1 MERIYIQIGALMEKH
16 GYTNQSMSNASGVP
30 IGTVSGIRSGQITN
44 PGFESICAIM
54 RVMGESVDAM
64 MDIVPVATAPVDEKK
79 LTEDGYTETEIRAIM
94 RWARSEIS
102 RTYKA
107 IVAGLEARLSEKDER
122 LTHRDA
128 LIVEEHKRAAE
139 EIMHERKRAHVASV
153 ISYAALGLFV
163 LLFFIDFLFPSIGW
177 IRR

>member
-1 MERIYIQIGALMEKH
+1 MKLIYIQIGALMEKH

-44 PGFESICAIM
+44 PGFEPICAMM

-64 MDIVPVATAPVDEKK
+64 MDIVPVSTAPVDEKK

-163 LLFFIDFLFPSIGW
+163 LLFFIDFLFPTMGW

>member
-1 MERIYIQIGALMEKH
+1 MERIYIRIGALMEKH

-44 PGFESICAIM
+44 PGFEPICAMM

-64 MDIVPVATAPVDEKK
+64 MDIVPVSTAPVDEKK

>member
-1 MERIYIQIGALMEKH
+1 MKRIYIQIGALMEKH

-44 PGFESICAIM
+44 PGFESICAMM

-64 MDIVPVATAPVDEKK
+64 MDIVPVSTAPVDEKK

-163 LLFFIDFLFPSIGW
+163 LLFFIDFLFPTIGW

>member
-1 MERIYIQIGALMEKH
+1 MKRIYIQIGALMEKH

-44 PGFESICAIM
+44 PGFEPICAMM

-64 MDIVPVATAPVDEKK
+64 MDIVPVSTAPVDEKK

-153 ISYAALGLFV
+153 ISYAALGLFA